1 MSALRALRQVV
12 RVSARTRFTP
22 VATRYAVSRPVFANQ
37 LSRAFSVSAAK
48 FGSGATDVA
57 LSQKLAE
64 ELRYE
69 QTENAE
75 ASSPDFVQEF
85 LQQGTWT
92 IEDTPGQD
100 EVALVRKFGDEHI
113 RLIFSIADIQADPE
127 DFEAHNE
134 IEGEDIDDS
143 AASYPLRTSLT
154 ITKSN
159 APGSLNIDMIAQEGH
174 FMVENVSFYDDAKL
188 GTELTAEADWKRRG
202 MYIGPQF
209 NTLDA
214 LLQEQFEKFL
224 DERGIN
230 ETVAHFIPEYA
241 EFKEQKEY
249 VKWLGKVKSFVDA

>member
-188 GTELTAEADWKRRG
+188 GTEADRRG
-202 MYIGPQF
+202 GLEEARDVYWTSVQHPRRPPPRTIRKIPRRARYQR
-209 NTLDA
+209 DRRA
-214 LLQEQFEKFL
+214 LYPRVRRVQ
-224 DERGIN
+224 G
-230 ETVAHFIPEYA
+230 A
-241 EFKEQKEY
+241 EGVCQ
-249 VKWLGKVKSFVDA
+249 VVGQG